1 MRMPKKTGYGF
12 LVFLALSL
20 SFIGIALVLPLAA
33 YKPTVQWSFSWRK
46 PLIGSFLSLICLSG
60 IFAVFFPEKCS
71 KTFHMHRKEKTPAYK
86 VKNSNSDKLSICF
99 KGHHP
104 NCGKFAA
111 HLINVYGRVFCA
123 ACTGLLLGGLLVLAG
138 TVLYFFAGWNLL
150 GQFGL
155 WAVLAGQT
163 GVALGFFQF
172 KFRGFV
178 RSALNA
184 FFVIACFLVLVGVD
198 SLAENV
204 LLDLYVIGLI
214 IFWLFTRI
222 LISQRDHLRI
232 CRSCSAYCELKRRVR
247 EANIYGLNRRRRL

>member
-1 MRMPKKTGYGF
+1 MPQNTGYGF

-20 SFIGIALVLPLAA
+20 SLIGIALVLPLAI
-33 YKPTVQWSFSWRK
+33 YKPTVPWSLPWRK
-46 PLIGSFLSLICLSG
+46 PLIGSLLILICLSG

-71 KTFHMHRKEKTPAYK
+71 KTFHVHEKEKTPAYK
-86 VKNSNSDKLSICF
+86 VENVDSHRVSIHF

-104 NCGKFAA
+104 DCGNFRA
-111 HLINVYGRVFCA
+111 HLLKLNGQVLCA
-123 ACTGLLLGGLLVLAG
+123 ACTGLLIGGILVLAG
-138 TVLYFFAGWNLL
+138 TVLYFFAEWNLL

-155 WAVLAGQT
+155 GAVLAGQA

-184 FFVIACFLVLVGVD
+184 FFVIACFLMLVGVD

-222 LISQRDHLRI
+222 LISQRDHLQI
-232 CRSCSAYCELKRRVR
+232 CRPCSASCELK
-247 EANIYGLNRRRRL
+247 EESEES

>member
-1 MRMPKKTGYGF
+1 
-12 LVFLALSL
+12 VH
-20 SFIGIALVLPLAA
+20 
-33 YKPTVQWSFSWRK
+33 
-46 PLIGSFLSLICLSG
+46 
-60 IFAVFFPEKCS
+60 E
-71 KTFHMHRKEKTPAYK
+71 KEKTPAYK
-86 VKNSNSDKLSICF
+86 VENVDSHRVSIHF

-104 NCGKFAA
+104 DCGNFRA
-111 HLINVYGRVFCA
+111 HLLKLNGQVLCA
-123 ACTGLLLGGLLVLAG
+123 ACTGLLIGGILVLAG
-138 TVLYFFAGWNLL
+138 TVLYFFAEWNLL

-155 WAVLAGQT
+155 GAVLAGQA

-184 FFVIACFLVLVGVD
+184 FFVIACFLMLVGVD

-222 LISQRDHLRI
+222 LISQRDHLQI
-232 CRSCSAYCELKRRVR
+232 CRSCSASCELK
-247 EANIYGLNRRRRL
+247 EESEES